1 VAIGE
6 SSLITLGLVVNPIA
20 GMGGRVALKGTDG
33 VVEEALKRGAKPVS
47 PFRAVEFLKA
57 LKRNLENA
65 GNFPEVITCRG
76 EMGEE
81 ETNAAGVKVSQTLQ
95 IPLSKTIRNQQ
106 ADYSEEGSSS
116 SFVSN
121 ADDTKAAVKEFI
133 KWKADIIIF
142 VGGDGTA
149 RDVLD
154 ALNESRRQVRL
165 AEKKVNGSANSS
177 RTDSSF
183 PPVLGVPS
191 GVKMYSG
198 VFALNPV
205 DAAEIVSLF
214 FEGKAEIDELEVM
227 DIDEEAFR
235 SDRLSMRLYGYLK
248 CPYVPMRSQASK
260 EVSPEITDEKENQE
274 AIAKTIVETMNPNG
288 IYLLGPGT
296 TVKSL
301 AELLNV
307 RKTMLGV
314 DVYYKGRVIAADATE
329 ETILN
334 ELEKHGGGRNTWI
347 IVSPIGRQGIIFGR
361 GNQQISPKIIRK
373 VGKEHIILSATRVKI
388 RDLDGGTLKVDTGDK
403 TVDNMLRGYV
413 KVLTDYREWRMLQI
427 R

>member
-1 VAIGE
+1 
-6 SSLITLGLVVNPIA
+6 
-20 GMGGRVALKGTDG
+20 MGGRVALKGTDG
-33 VVEEALKRGAKPVS
+33 VFREALKRGAKPVS
-47 PFRAVEFLKA
+47 PSRAVEFLNA
-57 LKRNLENA
+57 LKRSFENA
-65 GNFPEVITCRG
+65 SNFPETITCG
-76 EMGEE
+76 GKMGEE
-81 ETNAAGVKVSQTLQ
+81 EADSAGVRVSQILK
-95 IPLSKTIRNQQ
+95 IPVNKALRNER
-106 ADYSEEGSSS
+106 AD
-116 SFVSN
+116 VSGEVTPSGFGTK
-121 ADDTKAAVKEFI
+121 AEDTKAAVKEFI
-133 KWKADIIIF
+133 ERNVDLIVF

-154 ALNESRRQVRL
+154 ALNESKRQVRL
-165 AEKKVNGSANSS
+165 KGKDEKSAIANDTSS
-177 RTDSSF
+177 SLPP

-214 FEGKAEIDELEVM
+214 SEGKAEIDELEVM

-235 SDRLSMRLYGYLK
+235 KGQLSMHLYGYMR

-260 EVSPEITDEKENQE
+260 EVSPEIIDEKENQE
-274 AIAKTIVETMNPNG
+274 AIAKTIIEVMDAEG
-288 IYLLGPGT
+288 LYLLGPGT

-301 AELLNV
+301 ADMLKV
-307 RKTMLGV
+307 KKTLLGV
-314 DVYYKGRVIAADATE
+314 DVYYKGRVVAADATE
-329 ETILN
+329 ETILS

-361 GNQQISPKIIRK
+361 GNQQLSPKVIRNVNK
-373 VGKEHIILSATRVKI
+373 DHIIVSATRAKI

-403 TVDNMLRGYV
+403 SVDDMLKGYI